1 LIEALAGTMQAVF
14 PSVHLV
20 DVPGSFNSMLYATRQ
35 PTQPESLIHN
45 LLALQDQGAP
55 QPLIQVIERAIQN
68 IRATPESAVVF
79 TDDRAPAEQLVN
91 SIVLQFLLQGAE
103 GLP

>member
-1 LIEALAGTMQAVF
+1 
-14 PSVHLV
+14 
-20 DVPGSFNSMLYATRQ
+20 MLYATRQ